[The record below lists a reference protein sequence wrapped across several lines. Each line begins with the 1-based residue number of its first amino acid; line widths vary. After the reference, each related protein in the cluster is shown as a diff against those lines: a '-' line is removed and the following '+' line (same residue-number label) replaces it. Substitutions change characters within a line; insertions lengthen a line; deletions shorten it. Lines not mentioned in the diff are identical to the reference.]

1 MKATSA
7 PSARS
12 APATASAGTTCPAV
26 PPAAITIFL
35 DVAHTVPSCRFG
47 ACGVARRAP
56 AGCAHGP
63 AATAARGP
71 PRSLEGAQ
79 VRVPAAR
86 DVEQQPHPR
95 QHDDEAARAIGDEG
109 K

>member
-47 ACGVARRAP
+47 ARGVALRVP
-56 AGCAHGP
+56 AGCARGP
-63 AATAARGP
+63 ADTAARGP
-71 PRSLEGAQ
+71 PGRLDGAQ
-79 VRVPAAR
+79 MRGTAGR

-95 QHDDEAARAIGDEG
+95 QHDDEAARAIGDE
-109 K
+109 